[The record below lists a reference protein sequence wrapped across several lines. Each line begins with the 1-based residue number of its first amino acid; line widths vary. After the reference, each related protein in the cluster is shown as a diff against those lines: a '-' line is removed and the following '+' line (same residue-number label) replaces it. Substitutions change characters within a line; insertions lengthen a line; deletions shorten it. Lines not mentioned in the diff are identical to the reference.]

1 MVKPTPGRLA
11 APADPRFVDAILD
24 WPPTWFV
31 ARLLLVGAYLV
42 GALAKLGDWPG
53 AVAEQAHFGMT
64 PPALWA
70 GVTIAVELIGPA
82 LILVGR
88 LVWLGAGMLG
98 VFTVLAACL
107 ANPFWALQGPA
118 RFAATNAFFEH
129 LGLAGGFVLAALVA
143 EHARREGR
151 M

>member
-53 AVAEQAHFGMT
+53 AVAEQAHFGMA

-70 GVTIAVELIGPA
+70 AATIAVELIGPA

>member
-1 MVKPTPGRLA
+1 MKVQPRL
-11 APADPRFVDAILD
+11 VDAVLD

-53 AVAEQAHFGMT
+53 AVAEQAHFGMH
-64 PPALWA
+64 PPAFWA
-70 GVTIAVELIGPA
+70 ATTIAVELVGPA
-82 LILVGR
+82 LILAGR

-107 ANPFWALQGPA
+107 ANPFWAMQGAA

>member
-1 MVKPTPGRLA
+1 M
-11 APADPRFVDAILD
+11 APA
-24 WPPTWFV
+24 
-31 ARLLLVGAYLV
+31 
-42 GALAKLGDWPG
+42 
-53 AVAEQAHFGMT
+53 
-64 PPALWA
+64 ALWA
-70 GVTIAVELIGPA
+70 GITIAVELIGPA